1 VALDRGRNIDAAPAT
16 WRLAAR
22 STGAR
27 PWDVSE
33 GGGCMYLLLL
43 ILLAVVVVA
52 LVVGGIGYSR
62 RGSQNT
68 TIFED

>member
-1 VALDRGRNIDAAPAT
+1 
-16 WRLAAR
+16 
-22 STGAR
+22 
-27 PWDVSE
+27 
-33 GGGCMYLLLL
+33 MYLLLL

-68 TIFED
+68 TIIED